1 MVVEATKPVKNVQSP
16 SHKTLPSLMPIH
28 DDVLKDADDNRLVVE
43 KMTIVERSDFLY
55 NFEDLPREVVENI
68 ISHCDHLYPWLFVC
82 KRAMK
87 FAGHYLYQSSFPEYM
102 GEEATVET
110 FVSMLKGM
118 EHPADPSPG
127 APWGRKLKH

>member
-82 KRAMK
+82 KVRNRILDTNASDI
-87 FAGHYLYQSSFPEYM
+87 HRSSSALDFCS
-102 GEEATVET
+102 A
-110 FVSMLKGM
+110 
-118 EHPADPSPG
+118 
-127 APWGRKLKH
+127 R